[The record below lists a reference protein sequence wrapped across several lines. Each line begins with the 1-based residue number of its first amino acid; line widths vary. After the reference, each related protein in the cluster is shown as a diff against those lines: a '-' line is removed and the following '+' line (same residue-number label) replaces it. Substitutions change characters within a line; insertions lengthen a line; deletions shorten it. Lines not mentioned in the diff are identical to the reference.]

1 MAELSFKE
9 RSAIKKQIGTLFE
22 KIDSDKG
29 MSFKERSTLKKQIG
43 ELFAQLEVA
52 VAAQPEGTQKP
63 ESLLKLEAGDFDKF
77 EPLEYLKKLKE
88 IVEEIK
94 QKDGVPESTAIE
106 PIKQPTIRYIGKK
119 LAEKSGQITESIREG
134 FQGFINPGRADRL
147 SRILPA

>member
-1 MAELSFKE
+1 MLSP
-9 RSAIKKQIGTLFE
+9 IE
-22 KIDSDKG
+22 KIKLQKVAKDGIRRIKDDKTL
-29 MSFKERSTLKKQIG
+29 SPIEKIKLQKEVKDAFRQLNATL
-43 ELFAQLEVA
+43 
-52 VAAQPEGTQKP
+52 AAQPEGAQKP
-63 ESLLKLEAGDFDKF
+63 ESLLKLEAGDFDKL

-119 LAEKSGQITESIREG
+119 LAEKSGQITESIRDG
-134 FQGFINPGRADRL
+134 FQGLINAGRADRL